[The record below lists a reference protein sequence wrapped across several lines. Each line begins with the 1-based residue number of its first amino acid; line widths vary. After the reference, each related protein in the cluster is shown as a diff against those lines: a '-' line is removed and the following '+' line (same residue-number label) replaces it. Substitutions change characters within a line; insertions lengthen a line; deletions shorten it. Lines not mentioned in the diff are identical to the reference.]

1 MGDSGTVLSA
11 LARHYTKF
19 RVAERTLLT
28 GHSHQA
34 WPDCALEG
42 QQQAWLDAAEFLDGK
57 WGRAFEKAEAVQKG
71 FAALMEDTS
80 GYYALA
86 PSTHDL
92 VVRFLSALPLKQRR
106 RLVTTDSE
114 FHSLRRQ
121 LWRLAEEGIEVIT
134 IAAHPVESLPQRMV
148 DAIDDRVAAV
158 MMSTVFFNSGQIA
171 PDLRSINDRCQAV
184 GAPLLLDVYHALNV
198 VPFSVAGLETA
209 FIVGGGY
216 KYCQLGEGNCF
227 LRFPKDCT
235 MRPLITGW
243 MADFGALEKSADLNA
258 KVGYGEGAARFAG
271 ATYDPTSHYRAT
283 SVFEFFRR
291 EGLTPVKLRQ
301 ISQAQMKLLVEGFDA
316 LELPPSL
323 IHRERDVPLHRIGGF
338 LALTTPRAPEISEA
352 LKGRGVFTD
361 YRGSLLRLGPAP
373 YLSDEQIKEAIIHL
387 GAAARE

>member
-1 MGDSGTVLSA
+1 M
-11 LARHYTKF
+11 
-19 RVAERTLLT
+19 AERTLLT

-171 PDLRSINDRCQAV
+171 PDLRSINARCQAV
-184 GAPLLLDVYHALNV
+184 GAQLLLDVYHALNV

-209 FIVGGGY
+209 FIVGGG
-216 KYCQLGEGNCF
+216 
-227 LRFPKDCT
+227 
-235 MRPLITGW
+235 
-243 MADFGALEKSADLNA
+243 
-258 KVGYGEGAARFAG
+258 
-271 ATYDPTSHYRAT
+271 
-283 SVFEFFRR
+283 
-291 EGLTPVKLRQ
+291 
-301 ISQAQMKLLVEGFDA
+301 
-316 LELPPSL
+316 
-323 IHRERDVPLHRIGGF
+323 
-338 LALTTPRAPEISEA
+338 
-352 LKGRGVFTD
+352 
-361 YRGSLLRLGPAP
+361 
-373 YLSDEQIKEAIIHL
+373 
-387 GAAARE
+387 